1 MKIKYKLF
9 NLFGKKRILN
19 KTKAVFLKL
28 IKTQQFKPRLK
39 FRSVCQGHQA
49 RENTVKYP
57 SQVQNKMER
66 VGFEPRSYQSQS
78 RPS

>member
-28 IKTQQFKPRLK
+28 IKTQQFKPR
-39 FRSVCQGHQA
+39 FACQGHQA
-49 RENTVKYP
+49 RENAVKYP
-57 SQVQNKMER
+57 SLVQNKMER
-66 VGFEPRSYQSQS
+66 VGLEPRPYQSQS
-78 RPS
+78 GPS